1 MYNLNVGV
9 TLVRGLVFSM
19 KISDPVVK
27 KSVLSKISD
36 INHNKFKL
44 FWMTLSDIYVYKKIN
59 QTTKVHSYEIA
70 KVKIIFLQDGEES
83 KGRKIA
89 SGQSILVCQRNW
101 IQVNSRIATLKSN
114 LTMLIKL
121 SMHSQ
126 INVIKLSQPIFQI
139 SSLFQTYPT

>member
-1 MYNLNVGV
+1 MYNLN
-9 TLVRGLVFSM
+9 
-19 KISDPVVK
+19 KISAPVVK

-44 FWMTLSDIYVYKKIN
+44 FWMTLSDIYVNKKITK
-59 QTTKVHSYEIA
+59 TTKVHSYEIA
-70 KVKIIFLQDGEES
+70 KVKITFLQDGEES

-89 SGQSILVCQRNW
+89 SGQSILVCKRNR
-101 IQVNSRIATLKSN
+101 IQVNNRIASLKSN

-121 SMHSQ
+121 SMYIQ

>member
-1 MYNLNVGV
+1 
-9 TLVRGLVFSM
+9 
-19 KISDPVVK
+19 
-27 KSVLSKISD
+27 
-36 INHNKFKL
+36 
-44 FWMTLSDIYVYKKIN
+44 MTLSDIYVYKKITK
-59 QTTKVHSYEIA
+59 TTKVHSYEIA
-70 KVKIIFLQDGEES
+70 KVKITFLQDGEES

-101 IQVNSRIATLKSN
+101 IQVNSRIAILNSN

-126 INVIKLSQPIFQI
+126 INGIKLSQPIFQI